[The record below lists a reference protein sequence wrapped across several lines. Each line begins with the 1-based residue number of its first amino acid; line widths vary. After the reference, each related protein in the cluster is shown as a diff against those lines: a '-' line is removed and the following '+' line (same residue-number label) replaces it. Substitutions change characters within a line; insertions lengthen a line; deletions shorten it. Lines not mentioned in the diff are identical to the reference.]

1 MRKIVGCAIIVVG
14 CIIIYNLFTGVI
26 PFGTTEG
33 LLALLG
39 GGALIGTSLAM
50 FKTGL
55 GEEE

>member
-1 MRKIVGCAIIVVG
+1 MHKIAGCAMIVVG

-39 GGALIGTSLAM
+39 GGALIGTSLANV
-50 FKTGL
+50 
-55 GEEE
+55 